1 MINIVGNTSLYLALL
16 FAALQT
22 FCFFKTE
29 KKFITRYKFFVSG
42 LLIFSSIAFF
52 SLMYGYFVS
61 DFTILNVFKNSHS
74 SKPLIYKIAA
84 TWGNHEGSMLLW
96 ILVLTI
102 FNFLIFKLYNKQNL
116 KYVYKALQIQGF
128 IIFGFMLFTI
138 LTSNPFQNVESFQ
151 SEGWGFNPILQDPAL
166 AIHPPFLYIGY
177 VGFSAAFSLAMATL
191 ISQAKIADVPWHQ
204 YIKTFVMIAWT
215 FLTIGIALGS
225 IWAYYEL
232 GWGGWW
238 FWDPVENAS
247 FMPWL
252 LGTALI
258 HSLMIVDKT
267 KSLQIWV
274 LLLSILTFLLSVV
287 GTFLVRSGIL
297 TSVHT
302 FALDPSRG
310 IYILTFMAIL
320 GGYSFILFFQKSK
333 YFFSEKYFSFL
344 SKEGSILFNNFLMVV
359 VCATVFLGTIYPLI
373 IEAIL
378 DNKISVGE
386 PYFNKTIIPIT
397 IPAILLMGVAPIFA
411 WKKDNLKRIIKIS
424 SPKIIVTIILTLSF
438 LYFYKFIN
446 FIGII
451 GIFLAFWIISNNL
464 LNLILKTKGC
474 SKETI
479 LAHFGVGLLI
489 LGITSSSVWQEES
502 VTRMNVKDQVTIK
515 NYTIVFNEINE
526 IKGQNYVAIQGNFLV
541 SGKKNKIT
549 NLKPEK
555 RLYPV
560 TNIITTEAAIHT
572 NLARDLY
579 IVLGDGNSNDGWV
592 VRFYI
597 NPLVIWIWI
606 GVVFMFV
613 GGILS
618 IKKSLNKK
626 RIIG

>member
-1 MINIVGNTSLYLALL
+1 
-16 FAALQT
+16 
-22 FCFFKTE
+22 
-29 KKFITRYKFFVSG
+29 
-42 LLIFSSIAFF
+42 
-52 SLMYGYFVS
+52 
-61 DFTILNVFKNSHS
+61 
-74 SKPLIYKIAA
+74 
-84 TWGNHEGSMLLW
+84 
-96 ILVLTI
+96 
-102 FNFLIFKLYNKQNL
+102 
-116 KYVYKALQIQGF
+116 
-128 IIFGFMLFTI
+128 
-138 LTSNPFQNVESFQ
+138 
-151 SEGWGFNPILQDPAL
+151 
-166 AIHPPFLYIGY
+166 
-177 VGFSAAFSLAMATL
+177 
-191 ISQAKIADVPWHQ
+191 
-204 YIKTFVMIAWT
+204 
-215 FLTIGIALGS
+215 
-225 IWAYYEL
+225 
-232 GWGGWW
+232 
-238 FWDPVENAS
+238 
-247 FMPWL
+247 L

-258 HSLMIVDKT
+258 HSLMIVDKI

-320 GGYSFILFFQKSK
+320 GGYSFIIFFQKSK

-344 SKEGSILFNNFLMVV
+344 SKEGAILFNNFLMVV

-386 PYFNKTIIPIT
+386 PYFNKTIIPII

-411 WKKDNLKRIIKIS
+411 WKKDNLKRIIKVS
-424 SPKIIVTIILTLSF
+424 APKIIVTIVLALSF
-438 LYFYKFIN
+438 LYFYKFIS

-464 LNLILKTKGC
+464 LNLIFKTKGC

-489 LGITSSSVWQEES
+489 LGITSSSVWQEEK
-502 VTRMNVKDQVTIK
+502 VARMNIKDQVTIK
-515 NYTIVFNEINE
+515 NYTIIFNDINE
-526 IKGQNYVAIQGNFLV
+526 IKGQNYVAIQGDFLV
-541 SGKKNKIT
+541 NSKKNKIT

-555 RLYPV
+555 RLYLV
-560 TNIITTEAAIHT
+560 TNIVTTEAAIHT

-618 IKKSLNKK
+618 IKKSLDKK